1 MRIRASL
8 AQALLLVFVLSAIPM
23 AATAAVVAAGTSPS
37 SELAALANY
46 ADRLLA
52 AAYPAEKPGA
62 AALVVKD
69 GQVVLRKGYGMANLE
84 LGVPAA
90 PEDVFEI
97 GSVTKQFTAAA
108 ILLLQER
115 GLLRVED
122 EITKHLPDY
131 PTHGERITIE
141 NLLSHT
147 SGIPSYTSLPE
158 WFPRVREDMSPAALI
173 ALFKD
178 KPLDFKPGTRWSYSN
193 SGYIVLGALIEK
205 VSGKSYERFL
215 TEEIFQ
221 KLGLSHT
228 RYNHPEEVVPHRAAG
243 YGRDAGGLRNARYLS
258 MTQPYAA
265 GALLSTVDDLA
276 KWDAALKTD
285 ALLSPASRER
295 MFTPVKLSS
304 GETTGY
310 GYGWVIGSLAGKRV
324 IEHGGGIFGFVCDE
338 ARVPEMGLF
347 VAVLSNNEAA
357 QRGPDDLVV
366 HILAKALG
374 EALED
379 RKSVQLDPR
388 TLDDY
393 VGVYRFDPEITRTV
407 TRDGAKLLI
416 QRNGGEK
423 RTILAAGRDDFFYE
437 ESPDRLRFQRD
448 AQGKVTG
455 LVLTPQAGAPTT
467 GTRTD
472 APLPK
477 ERQAV
482 KVDPSLFAGYVGEYE
497 LAPGFSL
504 TITREI
510 TREGDHLF
518 AQATGQ
524 PKFEIFPESETR
536 FFLKVVDAEIDFLR
550 GPDGKAASLVLHQGG
565 RDLPGKRK

>member
-8 AQALLLVFVLSAIPM
+8 AQTLLLVFVLSAIPL
-23 AATAAVVAAGTSPS
+23 AAGTSPS
-37 SELAALANY
+37 SELAAY

-52 AAYPAEKPGA
+52 AAYPADQPGA
-62 AALVVKD
+62 AALVIKD
-69 GQVVLRKGYGMANLE
+69 GQVVLRKGFGMASLE
-84 LGVPAA
+84 LGVPVA

-108 ILLLQER
+108 VLLLQER

-147 SGIPSYTSLPE
+147 SGIPNYTSLPE
-158 WFPRVREDMSPAALI
+158 WFPRLREDLSPAALM

-178 KPLDFKPGTRWSYSN
+178 RPLDFKPGTKWSYSN

-228 RYNHPEEVVPHRAAG
+228 RYNPPEEVVPRRAAG

-265 GALLSTVDDLA
+265 GALISTVDDLA

-310 GYGWVIGSLAGKRV
+310 GYGWAIGNLAGRKV

-338 ARVPEMGLF
+338 ARVPEAGLF

-393 VGVYRFDPEITRTV
+393 VGVYRFDPETTRTV
-407 TRDGAKLLI
+407 TRDIRDARDNAKLLI
-416 QRNGGEK
+416 QRDGGEK
-423 RTILAAGRDDFFYE
+423 RTILAAGRDDFFYK

-455 LVLTPQAGAPTT
+455 LVLTRQSGAPTT
-467 GTRTD
+467 GTRT
-472 APLPK
+472 AESPK

-482 KVDPSLFAGYVGEYE
+482 KVDPSLFDGYVGEYE